1 MTRRPWKITHM
12 HHISQGHTSHNIL
25 CKNKLSV
32 ESNSNV
38 VMGSCYYNNLC
49 VYATAVPRGRGVEGG
64 AAPRGFQGSALKTS
78 RKYIDRIYEIAM
90 KISSDR
96 SYRANSESFIMPQFP
111 LDQSHWSSREV
122 FPETMTAHTTSIC
135 CSPDHVAM
143 HAVSPDGDSSG

>member
-25 CKNKLSV
+25 CKNELSV

-49 VYATAVPRGRGVEGG
+49 MYATAVPLAGQWAGGRG
-64 AAPRGFQGSALKTS
+64 GSRRP

-143 HAVSPDGDSSG
+143 HAVSPDGDSSR